1 MEVLDQFQ
9 FENIWVTRL
18 LIMLGGLTFDALIG
32 DPRFI
37 WRFLPHPVA
46 WFGAVT
52 TLLERVLNPPY
63 AGKSARIAAGLL
75 TVIVVLAMAGALG
88 ALVAALATYPKGW
101 IAQLVLFAILVAQR
115 DLFDHV
121 RAVRRAL
128 IKGGVHPGRA
138 AVGKIV
144 GRDTESLD
152 QHAVARAA
160 IETLAENFSDG
171 VIAPSL
177 FFLAFGP
184 IGICVYK
191 AINTM
196 DSMIGHRSARYRWFG
211 KVAARL
217 DDVANLIPARL
228 AGLILCIAAMLTPNA
243 NPFRA
248 FVTMIRD
255 AGKHRSPNAGWPEA
269 AMAGA
274 FDLALGGP
282 RKYGLDFV
290 REPWIGTGRA
300 RAIPSDIRRA
310 LWLFAMGCLVHALL
324 LVVGIAAILAYSGD
338 F

>member
-1 MEVLDQFQ
+1 MELLDRFQ
-9 FENIWVTRL
+9 FDNIWVTRL
-18 LIMLGGLTFDALIG
+18 LIMLGGLTLDALIG
-32 DPRFI
+32 DPRWI
-37 WRFLPHPVA
+37 WRFLPHPVV

-63 AGKSARIAAGLL
+63 AGPRTRFAAGLM
-75 TVIVVLAMAGALG
+75 TVFVVLAMAGALG
-88 ALVAALATYPKGW
+88 AVVAALATYPKGW

-121 RAVRRAL
+121 RAVRKAL
-128 IKGGVHPGRA
+128 IKGGVHAGRE

-152 QHAVARAA
+152 HHAVARAA

-177 FFLAFGP
+177 FFLVLGP
-184 IGICVYK
+184 IGLCVYK
-191 AINTM
+191 AINTL
-196 DSMIGHRSARYRWFG
+196 DSMIGHRTARYRWFG
-211 KVAARL
+211 KSAARI
-217 DDVANLIPARL
+217 DDAANLVPARL
-228 AGLILCIAAMLTPNA
+228 SGIILCIAAILTPTA

-255 AGKHRSPNAGWPEA
+255 APKHRSPNSGWPEA

-282 RKYGLDFV
+282 RKYGHDLL
-290 REPWIGTGRA
+290 REPWLGTGRA
-300 RAIPSDIRRA
+300 RAIPSDIGRA

-324 LVVGIAAILAYSGD
+324 LVIGIAAILAFSGD
-338 F
+338 L